1 MKHLFSLKTFLITC
15 ISVIIGGGSAAAQ
28 ETETIDFSTLGY
40 ENEKAVPTYVG
51 EKVTLTYDKGTH
63 TTGLSPTYYTK
74 DATARIYKGNT
85 MVVSSETDIEK
96 ILITYAGTSY
106 AKLTA
111 EGLSNSGKTG
121 TWSGKSKSITFV
133 SEGTSR
139 ITKIEVSLALAE
151 GAVAAPVISPEAGM
165 FDGSQEVTITP
176 ADASHTVW
184 YTTDGTEPTNAA
196 PSIKYTAPFTI
207 DATTTVKAIATDGT
221 KVSSVVSAIYTKK
234 EWLSDLSA
242 LVAKIKEDNS
252 TSDKEYYVNLTGAVV
267 TGVLGTYNAYLEEGE
282 TGVLLNESNHGLTL
296 AQKYSGKAT
305 VSAKMKNGTP
315 LLTAFDCATVVEGAE
330 LPLATITLAELTT
343 NFDKYLSRRV
353 KVEDVTVTSELTGKQ
368 AEIKQGETTFA
379 VYTNDGDITI
389 AKNAIVDIIG
399 WPNLYNTTKQLS
411 IWAQTDITNKGV
423 ATVFYF
429 STDAVSVRIDGSVD
443 KPELTNTYED
453 KAVTYTSSNTEVATV
468 NATTGEVT
476 LVGVGKTTI
485 TAALANGPSA
495 FYTLTVTAI
504 PVKKHGNYYLVT
516 SADELVA
523 GACYMIVAKDGEK
536 TYVMAAQKSSNRGQA
551 EVAVEEDLITNPGA
565 DACELVLEAGT
576 KIGTWAFYDEANSGY
591 LYAASSSSNHLKIEG
606 PKSANSSATIEFDA
620 SGNATIKFQGENT
633 RNWLRYNSGSDLFS
647 CYASGQQDV
656 QLYKLYTEFSI
667 GTDGYASCYTDKA
680 FVMPEGVEGG
690 IITAANGDKLT
701 IEYNYPAGATVPA
714 KTALLLKGTTGKY
727 AYELSASEELAPA
740 GNLLHGGDAVDGDGK
755 MYVEGT
761 DVKYYV
767 LSKKNDANLGFYWA
781 AADGAPVAY
790 QAGKAFLAV
799 DYGTAGVNA
808 FSMFSLDGEA
818 TGIESTEAVTA
829 GDGKVYTL
837 TGVCVGNNVK
847 ALPKGIYIVNG
858 KKVAF

>member
-1 MKHLFSLKTFLITC
+1 M
-15 ISVIIGGGSAAAQ
+15 
-28 ETETIDFSTLGY
+28 
-40 ENEKAVPTYVG
+40 
-51 EKVTLTYDKGTH
+51 TYDKGTH

-196 PSIKYTAPFTI
+196 PSIKYEAPFTI
-207 DATTTVKAIATDGT
+207 SATTTVKAIATDGT
-221 KVSSVVSAIYTKK
+221 KVSSVASAIYEKV
-234 EWLSDLSA
+234 EAINGLSA
-242 LVAKIKEDNS
+242 LVAQIKEDASS
-252 TSDKEYYVNLTGAVV
+252 TNIEYNVKLTGAVV
-267 TGVLGTYNAYLEEGE
+267 TGVASGNAYLEEDG
-282 TGVLLNESNHGLTL
+282 TGIYLSQSGHALKVG
-296 AQKYSGKAT
+296 QKYSGLAT
-305 VSAKMKNGTP
+305 VSAKTNYELP
-315 LLTAFDCATVVEGAE
+315 QLTAFDCATFVENAT
-330 LPLATITLAELTT
+330 LPLATVTLAELTT
-343 NFDKYLSRRV
+343 NFNTYLYRRV
-353 KVEDVTVTSELTGKQ
+353 KVVDATVTEAFVSKNGKITQ
-368 AEIKQGETTFA
+368 DATTINVYAQGGTDIVMA
-379 VYTNDGDITI
+379 VN
-389 AKNAIVDIIG
+389 DIIDIVAF
-399 WPNLYNTTKQLS
+399 PNMFSGAQQLNVLV
-411 IWAQTDITNKGV
+411 QEDIVVKKV
-423 ATVFYF
+423 APVFYF
-429 STDAVSVRIDGSVD
+429 STDAISVRIDGSVD

-453 KAVTYTSSNTEVATV
+453 KAVTYTSSNTDVATV
-468 NATTGEVT
+468 NATTGVVT
-476 LVGVGKTTI
+476 LVGVGETTI

-523 GACYMIVAKDGEK
+523 GARYLIVAKDGEK
-536 TYVMAAQKSSNRGQA
+536 TYVMAAQKTNNRGQA
-551 EVAVEEDLITNPGA
+551 EVAVEDDLITNPGT
-565 DACELVLEAGT
+565 DVCELALEAGT

-606 PKSANSSATIEFDA
+606 AKSANSSATIEFDA

-667 GTDGYASCYTDKA
+667 GTDGYASYYTDKA

-727 AYELSASEELAPA
+727 AYELSASEKLAPA

-755 MYVEGT
+755 MYVEGS